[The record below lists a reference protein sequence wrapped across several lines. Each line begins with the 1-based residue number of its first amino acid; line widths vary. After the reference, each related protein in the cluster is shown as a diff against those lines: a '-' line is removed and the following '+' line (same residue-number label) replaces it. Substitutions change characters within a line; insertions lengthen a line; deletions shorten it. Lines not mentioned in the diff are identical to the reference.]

1 MSILL
6 NNKQVQNWINSLP
19 LKVLD
24 SGYAQLGREWQ
35 RRGVCSPYSRIY
47 YIHHGEG
54 YALHDVERTQLRPG
68 HMYLI
73 PIGLHF
79 DYGCDTGIDQLY
91 FHITITWP
99 NGYDLFSRCSRI
111 FELPIDLPEIDR
123 LVALYGSAKL
133 GDALGMAGCLYRDLV
148 KFIAEASMEEKPAFA
163 YSEMMQTLLPLIQ
176 QHLSARLTI
185 RQRADEMT
193 YSLSTLTKR
202 FHAEMEMPLG
212 QYIDTMVFQKAQ
224 QLLLFTDLSV
234 AQIAEQLQFCD
245 QAYFSR
251 YFKLHQQETP
261 SQYRRR
267 LKAAI

>member
-1 MSILL
+1 MSAVL
-6 NNKQVQNWINSLP
+6 NNEQVQNWINSLP
-19 LKVLD
+19 LKVLE

-35 RRGVCSPYSRIY
+35 RSGVCSPFSRIY
-47 YIHHGEG
+47 YIHRGAG
-54 YALHDVERTQLRPG
+54 YARHGKEETFLRQG

-79 DYGCDTGIDQLY
+79 DYGCEAGIDHLY
-91 FHITITWP
+91 FHVNITWP
-99 NGYDLFSRCSRI
+99 NGYDLFSRCCRVY
-111 FELPIDLPEIDR
+111 ELPIDPQEISR
-123 LVALYGSAKL
+123 LVGLYSSENM
-133 GDALGMAGCLYRDLV
+133 GDALAMASCLYRDLV
-148 KFIAEASMEEKPAFA
+148 KFIAKANMEEKPAFA

-176 QHLSARLTI
+176 RHLSAKLTI
-185 RQRADEMT
+185 RQLANEMT

-202 FHAEMEMPLG
+202 FRAEMEMPLG
-212 QYIDTMVFQKAQ
+212 RYIDNMVFQKAQ

-234 AQIAEQLQFCD
+234 VQIAEQLQFCD

-251 YFKLHQQETP
+251 YFKLHQHETP